1 MSRSSQSSRPDE
13 QAYDDWLRCEAFQI
27 VARAASESP
36 PGPLAAWQKK
46 FVEQQLRFRGRMR
59 RRFPVE
65 QSWLWT
71 DRSLSQASDWWSA
84 LYKASLFPGGVS
96 VLDACCGAGADSVA
110 IGRRG
115 PVIAMDAC
123 CETLAIAEANLLGH
137 LESDAQAEVLLGDFP
152 NDTPESTQWMHADPD
167 RRPPD
172 KSAADRRTLIG
183 DQFQPSLGSLLQFA
197 ENLQGAVI
205 KIAPSTVFSDET
217 QDAVDGQSQ
226 RVWLG
231 TFGECRQQLLLCGKL
246 RRENVGTQR
255 RVVLVHP
262 EPAEFTGD
270 IEMAS
275 TWADQPSRYIY
286 DLNPTLFA
294 SELQVCWAN
303 QNGLAPL
310 GGELGYYTSEQLVRS
325 PFAQVFQ
332 WVETIAW
339 DDRKVRKWLR
349 ANKAGIVDVKTR
361 GVRLDAGHFQRRY
374 SNSEGDAPFS
384 ILVSQLGQ
392 RVKAVVCKR
401 I

>member
-1 MSRSSQSSRPDE
+1 MSRSSQPSRPEE
-13 QAYDDWLRCEAFQI
+13 QEYDDWLRCEAFDI
-27 VARAASESP
+27 VARAANES
-36 PGPLAAWQKK
+36 PLAALAGWQKQ

-84 LYKASLFPGGVS
+84 LYKASLFPEGVA

-115 PVIAMDAC
+115 PVIAMDTC
-123 CETLAIAEANLLGH
+123 RETLSIAQANLLGH
-137 LESDAQAEVLLGDFP
+137 LESESQAEILLGTFP
-152 NDTPESTQWMHADPD
+152 DDTPEATQWMHADPD

-217 QDAVDGQSQ
+217 QDAVDQLAQ

-231 TFGECRQQLLLCGKL
+231 TYGECRQQLLLCGEL
-246 RRENVGTQR
+246 RHAEMATSR

-262 EPAEFTGD
+262 ETAEFTGEV
-270 IEMAS
+270 EMAS
-275 TWADQPSRYIY
+275 TWADQPARYIY
-286 DLNPTLFA
+286 NLNPTLFA
-294 SELQVCWAN
+294 SELQSCWAN
-303 QNGLAPL
+303 QNGLSPL
-310 GGELGYYTSEQLVRS
+310 GGELGYYTSEELVQS
-325 PFAQVFQ
+325 PFAQAFEC
-332 WVETIAW
+332 VETIAW

-349 ANKAGIVDVKTR
+349 TNNAGIVDVKTR

-374 SNSEGDAPFS
+374 SNPDGEVPFS

-392 RVKAVVCKR
+392 RVKAVVCRR